1 MLHGAPLLVRLLQGV
16 LPAHPGVPALDQDL
30 PQMGRPTRGQTLRK
44 RRGELGSRDG
54 GISVH
59 ESIKHEVFLLA
70 VVVCRVVWDQEV
82 HLYESRN
89 SGEEKAKSRGRK
101 PVRAVGGVMKCF
113 LFCNGGMP
121 LKKTNFN
128 EWMKLSEGDL
138 NKCISIVASLHWVDL
153 KPL

>member
-70 VVVCRVVWDQEV
+70 VAAE
-82 HLYESRN
+82 LYGIKKYTFTIAEIL
-89 SGEEKAKSRGRK
+89 GRRRQ
-101 PVRAVGGVMKCF
+101 RAEAG
-113 LFCNGGMP
+113 NQ
-121 LKKTNFN
+121 
-128 EWMKLSEGDL
+128 
-138 NKCISIVASLHWVDL
+138 
-153 KPL
+153 